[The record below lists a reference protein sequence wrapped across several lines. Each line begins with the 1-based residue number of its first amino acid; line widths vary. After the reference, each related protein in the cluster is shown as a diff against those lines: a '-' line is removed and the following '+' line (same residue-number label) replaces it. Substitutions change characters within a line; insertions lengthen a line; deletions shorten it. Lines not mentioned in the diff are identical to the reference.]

1 MRLARAAAVASL
13 LLAGLVVP
21 ASAQAATPPSGPTT
35 TSGALLTAPLAPPA
49 PPPAAEPSVP
59 SWWRPVPANSGT
71 GRRIVYS
78 MKVPQQ
84 VWVID
89 GAGRVLRQF
98 KASGR
103 TDTPRAGTYRVYSKS
118 ERSSNPEYGV
128 TFRYMIRFTYGRAA
142 AIGFH
147 SIPRTYDGDL
157 VHPLSQLG
165 QPVGE
170 GGCPHLAGPD
180 ARWLYSWAGIG
191 TKVVV
196 VR

>member
-1 MRLARAAAVASL
+1 MRLARAAAAASL
-13 LLAGLVVP
+13 LLVALVVP
-21 ASAQAATPPSGPTT
+21 APAQAATSSSGSTT
-35 TSGALLTAPLAPPA
+35 TSGALLSAPRT
-49 PPPAAEPSVP
+49 PPPATKPSVP

-103 TDTPRAGTYRVYSKS
+103 TDTPRAGSYRVYSKS
-118 ERSSNPEYGV
+118 ELGSNPDYGV

-147 SIPRTYDGDL
+147 SIPRTYDGEL

-180 ARWLYSWAGIG
+180 ARWLYSWAGVG